1 MYLRHLTRILHDGRR
16 HAMSGVN
23 PEKALW
29 QRLERRFRPLGRIF
43 QEKCGLMLVLVVIFA
58 VSATSAQ
65 ETHTTVAQKPGTGEE
80 PMVSFQAINAAIDT
94 ILMQY
99 EQLTGKVLIKD
110 SNLAA
115 NALPITIS
123 VPQPVPKSE
132 MVRLIEASLLLNN
145 IVLVPSQ
152 EPNTVKVIN
161 INTGKN
167 PRSEGVR
174 LYTGPESIPDGEQV
188 ISYYMPFKYISAS
201 EALTVFQTHIL
212 PRAYTSFVPINSA
225 QALLITESTTVIR
238 QLVAL
243 QELIDIP
250 PARVVS
256 EFVPLIRADAERVA
270 ETINKLME
278 YQRKERAG
286 GEQAPAVPGQPV
298 VNPQAAAA
306 TGSDAGTLSSQVQ
319 IVPDT
324 RTNRIL
330 VVARPQNIPYFRSLI
345 LQFDAAV
352 GAAQPLEYHLRYVPA
367 GEVLPVL
374 QDLLAEDQT
383 QTGQNV
389 SPSGQQN
396 QQQQNRSVNL
406 GSFRSG
412 GNTSTS
418 GGYSPVSNSAGSVGA
433 GEDLLQEPNE
443 QLGPQAVVVGRS
455 RIISDAKDN
464 KILVI
469 GPPESV
475 RKVRTILDLLD
486 RRPQQV
492 YLSTVIGQLQLTNN
506 FQFGIDFVQTFKKIS
521 GHSGIASGNL
531 NTAGI
536 ITSNGQVI
544 ADPRQILSTSTFPA
558 LSGLTLYG
566 AIGDAVSVFVRA
578 LDDRSNFKILARPA
592 VYTANNKRAVI
603 SSGQRVPVPQST
615 LSNLTTGTTGGVI
628 NNSSSTAVAA
638 TVGYEDVELR
648 LEVIP
653 LINSN
658 NEVTLKI
665 AQINDTLG
673 NDVNI
678 SGNQVPIVN
687 SQRLTTT
694 VTIPSGA
701 TVVLGGLIQDKVTK
715 DNNGI
720 PYLMD
725 IPYLGNAFKYTTNNR
740 ERDELLVFIQP
751 TVVNDDVQ
759 TLRASLKEERRTKIS
774 ADAYDLAH
782 PSDYAGPPAPP
793 PVRKKKGMS
802 KD

>member
-1 MYLRHLTRILHDGRR
+1 MYLRHLTLLLLA
-16 HAMSGVN
+16 AM
-23 PEKALW
+23 LT
-29 QRLERRFRPLGRIF
+29 
-43 QEKCGLMLVLVVIFA
+43 
-58 VSATSAQ
+58 VSATNAQ
-65 ETHTTVAQKPGTGEE
+65 ESRNSSAQKPAANEE
-80 PMVSFQAINAAIDT
+80 ALSSFQAVNATIDT

-99 EQLTGKVLIKD
+99 EQLTGKILIKD
-110 SNLAA
+110 SNIAA
-115 NALPITIS
+115 NTLPITIS
-123 VPQPVPKSE
+123 VPQPVRKSE
-132 MVRLIEASLLLNN
+132 LIRIIEASLLLNN

-174 LYTGPESIPDGEQV
+174 LYTGPESIPAGEQV
-188 ISYYMPFKYISAS
+188 ISYYMPFKYITAN

-243 QELIDIP
+243 QELIDVP
-250 PARVVS
+250 PARIVS
-256 EFVPLIRADAERVA
+256 EFVPLLRADAERVA
-270 ETINKLME
+270 NTINKLME
-278 YQRKERAG
+278 YERKERTG
-286 GEQAPAVPGQPV
+286 GEQANPVPGQPV
-298 VNPQAAAA
+298 AVTQPAAAGA
-306 TGSDAGTLSSQVQ
+306 SDAGTLTSQVQ
-319 IVPDT
+319 LVPDT

-330 VVARPQNIPYFRSLI
+330 VVAKPQNISYFRTLI
-345 LQFDAAV
+345 QQFDAAV
-352 GAAQPLEYHLRYVPA
+352 GAAAPLEYHLRYVSA

-383 QTGQNV
+383 QVAQAA
-389 SPSGQQN
+389 PAAGQQT
-396 QQQQNRSVNL
+396 QPQTRAVNL
-406 GSFRSG
+406 GGPRS
-412 GNTSTS
+412 SS
-418 GGYSPVSNSAGSVGA
+418 AGGYSPVSSSAGSVGV
-433 GEDLLQEPNE
+433 GQDLLQEPNE
-443 QLGPQAVVVGRS
+443 QLGPQAVIVGRS

-469 GPPESV
+469 GPPESL
-475 RKVRTILDLLD
+475 RKVRTILDRLD

-492 YLSTVIGQLQLTNN
+492 YLSTVIGELQLTNN
-506 FQFGIDFVQTFKKIS
+506 FQFGVDWVQTFKKIS
-521 GHSGIASGNL
+521 GHSGIATGNL
-531 NTAGI
+531 NTAGFV
-536 ITSNGQVI
+536 TSSGQVI
-544 ADPRQILSTSTFPA
+544 ADPRQILKTTGFPA
-558 LSGLTLYG
+558 LSGLTIYG
-566 AIGDAVSVFVRA
+566 AIGDAVAVFVRA
-578 LDDRSNFKILARPA
+578 LDERGNFKILARPA

-628 NNSSSTAVAA
+628 NTSSSTAVAA

-658 NEVTLKI
+658 NEVTLKV

-673 NDVNI
+673 ANVNI

-687 SQRLTTT
+687 SQRITTT

-701 TVVLGGLIQDKVTK
+701 TVVLGGLIQDKTTK

-725 IPYLGNAFKYTTNNR
+725 VPYLGNLFKFTTNNK

-751 TVVNDDVQ
+751 TVVNDDIQ
-759 TLRASLKEERRTKIS
+759 TLRASLKEEQRTKIG
-774 ADAYDLAH
+774 ADTFELAH
-782 PSDYAGPPAPP
+782 PSDYAGPSSSAPA
-793 PVRKKKGMS
+793 RKKKGMT

>member
-1 MYLRHLTRILHDGRR
+1 MDLRHLTLPLLF
-16 HAMSGVN
+16 AM
-23 PEKALW
+23 LT
-29 QRLERRFRPLGRIF
+29 
-43 QEKCGLMLVLVVIFA
+43 
-58 VSATSAQ
+58 VSAMNAQDSAR
-65 ETHTTVAQKPGTGEE
+65 KPPATEE
-80 PMVSFQAINAAIDT
+80 PMSSFQAINATVDT

-132 MVRLIEASLLLNN
+132 LVRIIEASLLLNN
-145 IVLVPSQ
+145 IVLVPAQ
-152 EPNTVKVIN
+152 EPNTIKVIN

-188 ISYYMPFKYISAS
+188 ISYYMPFKNISAS

-238 QLVAL
+238 QLVSL
-243 QELIDIP
+243 QELIDVP
-250 PARVVS
+250 PARIVS
-256 EFVPLIRADAERVA
+256 EFVPLQRADAERVA
-270 ETINKLME
+270 DTINKLMD
-278 YQRKERAG
+278 YQRKARSG
-286 GEQAPAVPGQPV
+286 GEQAAPVPGQPAQGG
-298 VNPQAAAA
+298 PQA
-306 TGSDAGTLSSQVQ
+306 TTSTSPDAGLLSGQVQ

-330 VVARPQNIPYFRSLI
+330 IVARPQNIPYFRTLI
-345 LQFDAAV
+345 HQFDESV
-352 GAAQPLEYHLRYVPA
+352 GVMAPLEYHLRYVAA

-374 QDLLAEDQT
+374 QDLLTEDQT
-383 QTGQNV
+383 QTTQNA
-389 SPSGQQN
+389 PSGQQQG
-396 QQQQNRSVNL
+396 QQQTRSVNL
-406 GSFRSG
+406 GSSRSS
-412 GNTSTS
+412 STS
-418 GGYSPVSNSAGSVGA
+418 QGGYSPISNSAGSVGA

-475 RKVRTILDLLD
+475 RKVQTILDRLD

-506 FQFGIDFVQTFKKIS
+506 FQFGVDWIQTFKKIS
-521 GHSGIASGNL
+521 GHSGVASGNL
-531 NTAGI
+531 NTAGFVT
-536 ITSNGQVI
+536 TSGQVI
-544 ADPRQILSTSTFPA
+544 ADPRQILTSGTFPA
-558 LSGLTLYG
+558 LSGLTIYG
-566 AIGDAVSVFVRA
+566 AIGDAVAVFVRA
-578 LDDRSNFKILARPA
+578 LDERGNFKILARPA

-615 LSNLTTGTTGGVI
+615 LSNLTTGTTGGII
-628 NNSSSTAVAA
+628 NNSSSTAIAA

-653 LINSN
+653 LINSK
-658 NEVTLKI
+658 NEVTLKV

-673 NDVNI
+673 ANVNI

-687 SQRLTTT
+687 SQRITTT
-694 VTIPSGA
+694 VTVPSGA

-725 IPYLGNAFKYTTNNR
+725 VPYLGNLFKFTTNNK

-751 TVVNDDVQ
+751 TVVNDDIQ
-759 TLRASLKEERRTKIS
+759 TLRASLKEERRTKVG
-774 ADAYDLAH
+774 ADTYELAH
-782 PSDYAGPPAPP
+782 PSDYAGPSTG
-793 PVRKKKGMS
+793 PVRKKKGMT

>member
-1 MYLRHLTRILHDGRR
+1 MHLRHFMLLLLLALTASETD
-16 HAMSGVN
+16 AQQ
-23 PEKALW
+23 A
-29 QRLERRFRPLGRIF
+29 Q
-43 QEKCGLMLVLVVIFA
+43 
-58 VSATSAQ
+58 SAPSP
-65 ETHTTVAQKPGTGEE
+65 KPAANDEQWS
-80 PMVSFQAINAAIDT
+80 SFQAINASIDT

-115 NALPITIS
+115 NVLPMTIS
-123 VPQPVPKSE
+123 VPQPVRKSE
-132 MVRLIEASLLLNN
+132 LIRLIEASLLLNN

-152 EPNTVKVIN
+152 EPNTAKVIN

-174 LYTGPESIPDGEQV
+174 LYTGPESIPEGEQV
-188 ISYYMPFKYISAS
+188 ISYYMPFRYISAS

-243 QELIDIP
+243 QELIDVP
-250 PARVVS
+250 PARIVS
-256 EFVPLIRADAERVA
+256 EFVPLVRADAERVA

-278 YQRKERAG
+278 YQRKERIG

-298 VNPQAAAA
+298 ANVQPANVV
-306 TGSDAGTLSSQVQ
+306 GSEAGTLSSQVQ
-319 IVPDT
+319 LVADT

-330 VVARPQNIPYFRSLI
+330 VVAKPQNIPYFRTLI
-345 LQFDAAV
+345 RQFDAAV
-352 GAAQPLEYHLRYVPA
+352 GAAEPLEYHLRYISA

-374 QDLLAEDQT
+374 QDVLAEDQT
-383 QTGQNV
+383 QVAQGAAAQQTPGQ
-389 SPSGQQN
+389 PQTRG
-396 QQQQNRSVNL
+396 VNL
-406 GSFRSG
+406 GGPRS
-412 GNTSTS
+412 STGP
-418 GGYSPVSNSAGSVGA
+418 GGYSPVSSSAGSVGV

-475 RKVRTILDLLD
+475 RKVRTILDRLD

-492 YLSTVIGQLQLTNN
+492 YLSTVIGQLTLTND
-506 FQFGIDFVQTFKKIS
+506 FQFGIDWVQTFKKIS
-521 GHSGIASGNL
+521 PHSGVASGNL
-531 NTAGI
+531 NAAGFSTAGI
-536 ITSNGQVI
+536 TSAGQVI
-544 ADPRQILSTSTFPA
+544 ADPRRLLSVTGASGTAFPA
-558 LSGLTLYG
+558 LSGLTIYG
-566 AIGDAVSVFVRA
+566 AIGDAVAVFIRA
-578 LDDRSNFKILARPA
+578 LDQRSNFKILARPA

-615 LSNLTTGTTGGVI
+615 LSNLTTGTTGGI
-628 NNSSSTAVAA
+628 ITNNSSTAVAA

-658 NEVTLKI
+658 NEVTLKV

-673 NDVNI
+673 ANVNI

-687 SQRLTTT
+687 SQRITTT

-701 TVVLGGLIQDKVTK
+701 TVVLGGLIQDKTTK

-725 IPYLGNAFKYTTNNR
+725 VPYLGNLFKYTTNSK

-751 TVVNDDVQ
+751 TVVNDDIQ
-759 TLRASLKEERRTKIS
+759 TLRASLREERRTKVGTEVF
-774 ADAYDLAH
+774 DLAH
-782 PSDYAGPPAPP
+782 PSDYAGPPPSEP
-793 PVRKKKGMS
+793 LRKKKGMT

>member
-1 MYLRHLTRILHDGRR
+1 M
-16 HAMSGVN
+16 
-23 PEKALW
+23 
-29 QRLERRFRPLGRIF
+29 RFRPLLF
-43 QEKCGLMLVLVVIFA
+43 LSFGLIIHLSVA
-58 VSATSAQ
+58 KAQQATDASPLKTPARDD
-65 ETHTTVAQKPGTGEE
+65 APS
-80 PMVSFQAINAAIDT
+80 SFQAINASVDT
-94 ILMQY
+94 VLMQY

-110 SNLAA
+110 SNLSA

-132 MVRLIEASLLLNN
+132 LVRLIEASLLLNN
-145 IVLVPSQ
+145 IVLVPAQ
-152 EPNTVKVIN
+152 EENTVKVIN

-174 LYTGPESIPDGEQV
+174 LYTGVDSIPPGEQV
-188 ISYYMPFKYISAS
+188 ISYYMPFQYISAS

-238 QLVAL
+238 QLIAL
-243 QELIDIP
+243 QQLIDIP
-250 PARVVS
+250 PARTVT
-256 EFVPLIRADAERVA
+256 EFIPLIRADAERVA
-270 ETINKLME
+270 KTINELIDF
-278 YQRKERAG
+278 QRKARTG
-286 GEQAPAVPGQPV
+286 GDQGAPVPGAPAGAVQP
-298 VNPQAAAA
+298 AAAA
-306 TGSDAGTLSSQVQ
+306 GAASDASLLSGQAQV
-319 IVPDT
+319 VADS

-330 VVARPQNIPYFRSLI
+330 VIARPETIPYFRTLI
-345 LQFDAAV
+345 QQFDSAV
-352 GAAQPLEYHLRYVPA
+352 GASEPLEYRLRYIPA

-374 QDLLAEDQT
+374 QDLLVEDQA
-383 QTGQNV
+383 QNGQGGT
-389 SPSGQQN
+389 PN
-396 QQQQNRSVNL
+396 QPAQEQNRSANL
-406 GSFRSG
+406 GNRNSSSS
-412 GNTSTS
+412 NSSS
-418 GGYSPVSNSAGSVGA
+418 GGYSPVSGSAGSVGA

-455 RIISDAKDN
+455 RIISDSKDN

-475 RKVRTILDLLD
+475 RKVKSILDLLD

-492 YLSTVIGQLQLTNN
+492 YLSTVIGQLTLTNDY
-506 FQFGIDFVQTFKKIS
+506 QFGVDWVQTFKKIS
-521 GHSGIASGNL
+521 GHTGIASGNL

-536 ITSNGQVI
+536 INANGQVI
-544 ADPRQILSTSTFPA
+544 GDPRQFLTNTAFPA
-558 LSGLTLYG
+558 LSGLTIFG
-566 AIGDAVSVFVRA
+566 TIGDAVSYFVRA
-578 LDDRSNFKILARPA
+578 LDSRSDFKVLARPA

-653 LINSN
+653 LVNSK
-658 NEVTLKI
+658 NEVTMKI

-673 NDVNI
+673 TDVNI
-678 SGNQVPIVN
+678 SGNEVPIVN

-701 TVVLGGLIQDKVTK
+701 TVILGGLIQDKNTK
-715 DNNGI
+715 DVSGI

-725 IPYLGNAFKYTTNNR
+725 VPYLGNLFKYKTNNR

-751 TVVNDDVQ
+751 TVVNDDIQ
-759 TLRASLKEERRTKIS
+759 TLRASLKEERRTKIG
-774 ADAYDLAH
+774 ADTYQLAH
-782 PSDYAGPPAPP
+782 PPEPAGASSSAP
-793 PVRKKKGMS
+793 VKKKSGLS
-802 KD
+802 KEY

>member
-1 MYLRHLTRILHDGRR
+1 VNIVDLRLFCFLLLAVTIDLSAARGQQIVGQ
-16 HAMSGVN
+16 ST
-23 PEKALW
+23 PKPPTE
-29 QRLERRFRPLGRIF
+29 QEPL
-43 QEKCGLMLVLVVIFA
+43 
-58 VSATSAQ
+58 S
-65 ETHTTVAQKPGTGEE
+65 
-80 PMVSFQAINAAIDT
+80 SFQAINANVDT

-99 EQLTGKVLIKD
+99 EQLTNKVLIKD

-123 VPQPVPKSE
+123 VPQPVPKGE
-132 MVRLIEASLLLNN
+132 LVRLIEAALLLNN
-145 IVLVPSQ
+145 IVMVPAQ
-152 EPNTVKVIN
+152 EPNSVKVIN

-174 LYTGPESIPDGEQV
+174 LFSGPESIPEGEQV
-188 ISYYMPFKYISAS
+188 ISYYMPFRYISAN

-238 QLVAL
+238 QLTAL

-250 PARVVS
+250 PAKTVAQ
-256 EFVPLIRADAERVA
+256 FVPLVRADAERVA
-270 ETINKLME
+270 DTINKLME
-278 YQRKERAG
+278 YQRKERTG
-286 GEQAPAVPGQPV
+286 GEQGPVAPGQPV
-298 VNPQAAAA
+298 AQQAVAA
-306 TGSDAGTLSSQVQ
+306 GGGDAGLLSGQAQV
-319 IVPDT
+319 IPDT

-330 VVARPQNIPYFRSLI
+330 VISRPQNLAYFVTLI
-345 LQFDAAV
+345 QEFDAAV
-352 GAAQPLEYHLRYVPA
+352 GAAEPLEYHLRYISA

-374 QDLLAEDQT
+374 HDLLAEDQT
-383 QTGQNV
+383 QAGQGA
-389 SPSGQQN
+389 PQQN
-396 QQQQNRSVNL
+396 QQQQQNRAVNL
-406 GSFRSG
+406 GG
-412 GNTSTS
+412 GPSSTGG
-418 GGYSPVSNSAGSVGA
+418 GGYSPVSGTAGSVGA
-433 GEDLLQEPNE
+433 GQDLLQEPNE
-443 QLGPQAVVVGRS
+443 QLGPQAVIVGRS
-455 RIISDAKDN
+455 RVISDAKDN

-475 RKVRTILDLLD
+475 RKVQTILDRLD

-492 YLSTVIGQLQLTNN
+492 YLSTVIGQLTLTND
-506 FQFGIDFVQTFKKIS
+506 FQFGVDWIQTFKKIS
-521 GHSGIASGNL
+521 GSGGIASSNL

-536 ITSNGQVI
+536 IGSNGQVI
-544 ADPRQILSTSTFPA
+544 GNPRSFLSTSTMPA
-558 LSGLTLYG
+558 LSGLTIYA
-566 AIGDAVSVFVRA
+566 AIGDALSVFIRA
-578 LDDRSNFKILARPA
+578 TDSRSNFKILARPA

-603 SSGQRVPVPQST
+603 SSGQRVPVPEST
-615 LSNLTTGTTGGVI
+615 LSNLTTGTTGGII

-673 NDVNI
+673 ANVNI

-694 VTIPSGA
+694 VTVPSGA
-701 TVVLGGLIQDKVTK
+701 TVILGGLIQDKVNK
-715 DNNGI
+715 NASGI

-725 IPYLGNAFKYTTNNR
+725 VPYLGNFFKFTTNNR

-751 TVVNDDVQ
+751 SVVNDDVQ
-759 TLRASLKEERRTKIS
+759 TLRASLKEERRTKIGAS
-774 ADAYDLAH
+774 TYELAH
-782 PSDYAGPPAPP
+782 PPDNSGPPPPAP
-793 PVRKKKGMS
+793 VKKKKGLS
-802 KD
+802 KEY

>member
-1 MYLRHLTRILHDGRR
+1 MYLRHFTLLLLLL
-16 HAMSGVN
+16 S
-23 PEKALW
+23 LS
-29 QRLERRFRPLGRIF
+29 L
-43 QEKCGLMLVLVVIFA
+43 
-58 VSATSAQ
+58 SATDAQ
-65 ETHTTVAQKPGTGEE
+65 EAQSAPSPKPPGNDDQWT
-80 PMVSFQAINAAIDT
+80 SFQAINATVDT

-115 NALPITIS
+115 NVLPITIS
-123 VPQPVPKSE
+123 VPQPVRKSE
-132 MVRLIEASLLLNN
+132 LIRLIEASLLLNN
-145 IVLVPSQ
+145 IVMVPAQ

-174 LYTGPESIPDGEQV
+174 LYYGAESIPEGEQV
-188 ISYYMPFKYISAS
+188 ISYYMPFRYISAS

-243 QELIDIP
+243 QELIDVP
-250 PARVVS
+250 PARIVS

-278 YQRKERAG
+278 YQRKERPG
-286 GEQAPAVPGQPV
+286 GEQAPVVPGQPV
-298 VNPQAAAA
+298 ANVQPANVTA
-306 TGSDAGTLSSQVQ
+306 SDAGTLSTQVQ
-319 IVPDT
+319 LVADT

-330 VVARPQNIPYFRSLI
+330 IVAKPQNIPYFRTLI
-345 LQFDAAV
+345 RQFDATV
-352 GAAQPLEYHLRYVPA
+352 GAAEPLEYHLRYISA

-374 QDLLAEDQT
+374 QDVLAEDQT
-383 QTGQNV
+383 QIGQGAAA
-389 SPSGQQN
+389 PGQQN
-396 QQQQNRSVNL
+396 PNQPQTRAPNL
-406 GSFRSG
+406 GGQRTG
-412 GNTSTS
+412 GTA
-418 GGYSPVSNSAGSVGA
+418 GGYSPVSSSAGSVGA

-475 RKVRTILDLLD
+475 RKVRTILDRLD

-492 YLSTVIGQLQLTNN
+492 YLSTVVGQLTLTNDY
-506 FQFGIDFVQTFKKIS
+506 QFGIDWAQTFKKI
-521 GHSGIASGNL
+521 HDHTGIATGNF
-531 NTAGI
+531 NAPGISTAGI
-536 ITSNGQVI
+536 STAGTVI
-544 ADPRQILSTSTFPA
+544 ADPRKILSNGVFPA
-558 LSGLTLYG
+558 LSGLTIFG
-566 AIGDAVSVFVRA
+566 TIGDAVSYFVRA
-578 LDDRSNFKILARPA
+578 IDQRSNFKILARPA

-658 NEVTLKI
+658 NEVTLKV

-673 NDVNI
+673 ANVNI

-687 SQRLTTT
+687 SQRITTT
-694 VTIPSGA
+694 VTVPSGA
-701 TVVLGGLIQDKVTK
+701 TVVLGGLIQDKTTK
-715 DNNGI
+715 DNSGI

-725 IPYLGNAFKYTTNNR
+725 VPYLGNLFKTTTNNK

-751 TVVNDDVQ
+751 TVVNDDIQ
-759 TLRASLKEERRTKIS
+759 TLRASLKEEKRTKVGP
-774 ADAYDLAH
+774 DAFDLAH
-782 PSDYAGPPAPP
+782 PSAYASPPPSE
-793 PVRKKKGMS
+793 PVRKKKGMT

>member
-1 MYLRHLTRILHDGRR
+1 MHLRHFMLLLLLALT
-16 HAMSGVN
+16 
-23 PEKALW
+23 
-29 QRLERRFRPLGRIF
+29 
-43 QEKCGLMLVLVVIFA
+43 
-58 VSATSAQ
+58 VSETDAQQAQSAPSP
-65 ETHTTVAQKPGTGEE
+65 KPAANDEQWS
-80 PMVSFQAINAAIDT
+80 SFQAINASIDT

-115 NALPITIS
+115 NVLPMTIS
-123 VPQPVPKSE
+123 VPQPVRKSE
-132 MVRLIEASLLLNN
+132 LIRLIEASLLLNN

-174 LYTGPESIPDGEQV
+174 LYTGPESIPEGEQV
-188 ISYYMPFKYISAS
+188 ISYYMPFRYISAS

-243 QELIDIP
+243 QELIDVP
-250 PARVVS
+250 PARIVS
-256 EFVPLIRADAERVA
+256 EFVPLVRADAERVA

-278 YQRKERAG
+278 YQRKERIG

-298 VNPQAAAA
+298 ANVQPANVV
-306 TGSDAGTLSSQVQ
+306 GSEAGTLSSQVQ
-319 IVPDT
+319 LVADT

-330 VVARPQNIPYFRSLI
+330 VVAKPQNIPYFRTLI
-345 LQFDAAV
+345 RQFDAAV
-352 GAAQPLEYHLRYVPA
+352 GAAEPLEYHLRYISA

-374 QDLLAEDQT
+374 QDVLAEDQT
-383 QTGQNV
+383 QVAQGAAAQQTPGQ
-389 SPSGQQN
+389 PQTRG
-396 QQQQNRSVNL
+396 VNL
-406 GSFRSG
+406 GGPRS
-412 GNTSTS
+412 STGP
-418 GGYSPVSNSAGSVGA
+418 GGYSPVSSSAGSVGV

-475 RKVRTILDLLD
+475 RKVRTILDRLD

-492 YLSTVIGQLQLTNN
+492 YLSTVIGQLTLTND
-506 FQFGIDFVQTFKKIS
+506 FQFGIDWNQTFKKIS
-521 GHSGIASGNL
+521 GHSGIATGNF
-531 NTAGI
+531 NAPGISTAGI
-536 ITSNGQVI
+536 TTAGQVV
-544 ADPRQILSTSTFPA
+544 ADPRRILSNGVFPA
-558 LSGLTLYG
+558 LSGLTIYG
-566 AIGDAVSVFVRA
+566 TIGDAVSYFVRA
-578 LDDRSNFKILARPA
+578 IDERSNFKILARPA

-615 LSNLTTGTTGGVI
+615 LSNLTTGTTGGI
-628 NNSSSTAVAA
+628 ITNNSSTAVAA

-658 NEVTLKI
+658 NEVTLKV

-673 NDVNI
+673 ANVNI

-687 SQRLTTT
+687 SQRITTT

-701 TVVLGGLIQDKVTK
+701 TIILGGLIQDKVTK

-725 IPYLGNAFKYTTNNR
+725 VPVLGNLFKTTTNNK

-751 TVVNDDVQ
+751 TVVNDDIQ
-759 TLRASLKEERRTKIS
+759 TLRASLKEERRTKVGQ
-774 ADAYDLAH
+774 DAYDLAH
-782 PSDYAGPPAPP
+782 PSDYAGPPPSEP
-793 PVRKKKGMS
+793 LRKKKGMT

>member
-1 MYLRHLTRILHDGRR
+1 MDLRYLALPLLFAMLT
-16 HAMSGVN
+16 
-23 PEKALW
+23 
-29 QRLERRFRPLGRIF
+29 
-43 QEKCGLMLVLVVIFA
+43 
-58 VSATSAQ
+58 VSAMNAQDSAR
-65 ETHTTVAQKPGTGEE
+65 KPPATEE
-80 PMVSFQAINAAIDT
+80 PMSSFQAINATVDT

-132 MVRLIEASLLLNN
+132 LVRIIEASLLLNN
-145 IVLVPSQ
+145 IVLVPAQ

-174 LYTGPESIPDGEQV
+174 LYTGPESIPEGEQV
-188 ISYYMPFKYISAS
+188 ISYYMPFKYVSAS

-238 QLVAL
+238 QLVSL
-243 QELIDIP
+243 QELIDVP

-256 EFVPLIRADAERVA
+256 EFVPLQRADAERVA
-270 ETINKLME
+270 DTINKLMD
-278 YQRKERAG
+278 YQRKARSG
-286 GEQAPAVPGQPV
+286 GEQAAPVPGQPAQGGAQ
-298 VNPQAAAA
+298 PI
-306 TGSDAGTLSSQVQ
+306 TSTSSEAGLLSGQVQ
-319 IVPDT
+319 LVPDT

-330 VVARPQNIPYFRSLI
+330 IVARPQSVPYFRTLI
-345 LQFDAAV
+345 HQFDESV
-352 GAAQPLEYHLRYVPA
+352 GVMAPLEYHLRYVAA

-374 QDLLAEDQT
+374 QDLLTEDQT
-383 QTGQNV
+383 QTTQNA
-389 SPSGQQN
+389 PSGQQQG
-396 QQQQNRSVNL
+396 QQQTRSVNL
-406 GSFRSG
+406 GSMRSS
-412 GNTSTS
+412 STS
-418 GGYSPVSNSAGSVGA
+418 QGGYNPVSNSAGSVGA

-475 RKVRTILDLLD
+475 RKVQTILDRLD

-492 YLSTVIGQLQLTNN
+492 YLSTVIGQLQLSNN
-506 FQFGIDFVQTFKKIS
+506 FEFGVDWIQTFKKIS
-521 GHSGIASGNL
+521 GHSGVASSNL

-536 ITSNGQVI
+536 SSAGITTAGQLV
-544 ADPRQILSTSTFPA
+544 ADPRRILTTGTFPA
-558 LSGLTLYG
+558 LSGLTIYG
-566 AIGDAVSVFVRA
+566 AIGDAVAVFVRA
-578 LDDRSNFKILARPA
+578 LDERGNFKILARPA
-592 VYTANNKRAVI
+592 LYTANNKRAVI

-615 LSNLTTGTTGGVI
+615 LSNLTTGTTGGII
-628 NNSSSTAVAA
+628 NNNQSTAIAA

-658 NEVTLKI
+658 NEVTLKV

-673 NDVNI
+673 NNVTI

-694 VTIPSGA
+694 VTVPSGA

-725 IPYLGNAFKYTTNNR
+725 VPYLGNLFKFTTNNK

-751 TVVNDDVQ
+751 TVVNDDIQ
-759 TLRASLKEERRTKIS
+759 TLRASLKEERRTKVG
-774 ADAYDLAH
+774 ADAYELAH
-782 PSDYAGPPAPP
+782 PSEYAGPSSG
-793 PVRKKKGMS
+793 PVRKKKGMT